1 MKINFYKSFRSLAT
15 AILAL
20 AILLTGL
27 SLDVNAQTNIFTNG
41 GFEDDLTGWRQLGGE
56 SSIVTDDVFAGAKSG
71 KIGPTAWSGI
81 DQVVTIDIIPG
92 ETYRFSAAVKSIDGD
107 RKKVAIQVVSGTD
120 FRALNFENG
129 VQWQEQS
136 VEFTMPETATQIT
149 VYATNRTGGVAL
161 LDRIELVLLK
171 TDVTGVTLNVTEAN
185 IVKGETLTLEAT
197 VAPADATDPSVAW
210 TTSDAAV
217 ATVDAAGVVT
227 AVAAGTATITVTTT
241 DGGFTA
247 AAAITVSEQN
257 QAVNLLVNG
266 NFEDDLT
273 GWRLVG
279 GDASIVTENVFE
291 GTKSGKIGP
300 AAWSSIDQVVTT
312 GIIPGEK
319 YRLTAAVNFIAGER
333 KKVALQVVSGV
344 DFVAL
349 NFPDA
354 GWEEKSVEFIM
365 PLTAT
370 QFTVYATNRA
380 GGGEALLDNIKVELV
395 VVPVTGV
402 TLNETAA
409 TLAIGETTTLIAT
422 VAPADA
428 TDKSVAWTT
437 SDAAVATVDAAG
449 VVTAVAAGTAT
460 ITVTTTDGGFTAAAT
475 ITVSEQ
481 NQAVNLL
488 VNGNFEDDLT
498 GWRLVGGDASIVTD
512 NVFEGTKSGKIGPA
526 AWSSIDQVVT
536 AGFIPG
542 EKYRLTAAV
551 NFIAGERKKVALQVV
566 SGVDFV
572 ALNFPDAGWEE
583 KSVEFIMPLTA
594 TQFTVYAT
602 NRAGGGEALLDN
614 IKVELVVVPVTGVT
628 LNETAATL
636 AIGETTTLIATVAP
650 ADAADKSVAWTTSDA
665 AVATVDA
672 AGVVTAVA
680 AGTATITVTTT
691 DGDFTATATI
701 TVEEED
707 EIAVTGVTLNETAVS
722 LLVGQTVDLVATVAP
737 AGATNTNVTWSSS
750 DNAVATVS
758 ESGVVTAVAVGV
770 ATITVTTVEGG
781 FTANAVVT
789 VSADN
794 TSVEDLSL
802 RTLTVYPNP
811 VRDGLLFL
819 SNANLGRDV
828 TVQLISVDGRIV
840 LNEKISS
847 AGHTVSVNISNVIEN
862 GLYIIRVYDENRN
875 YTSRIIISN

>member
-428 TDKSVAWTT
+428 
-437 SDAAVATVDAAG
+437 
-449 VVTAVAAGTAT
+449 
-460 ITVTTTDGGFTAAAT
+460 
-475 ITVSEQ
+475 
-481 NQAVNLL
+481 
-488 VNGNFEDDLT
+488 
-498 GWRLVGGDASIVTD
+498 
-512 NVFEGTKSGKIGPA
+512 
-526 AWSSIDQVVT
+526 
-536 AGFIPG
+536 
-542 EKYRLTAAV
+542 
-551 NFIAGERKKVALQVV
+551 
-566 SGVDFV
+566 
-572 ALNFPDAGWEE
+572 
-583 KSVEFIMPLTA
+583 
-594 TQFTVYAT
+594 
-602 NRAGGGEALLDN
+602 
-614 IKVELVVVPVTGVT
+614 
-628 LNETAATL
+628 
-636 AIGETTTLIATVAP
+636 
-650 ADAADKSVAWTTSDA
+650 ADKSVAWTTSDA